1 VLDIDFFIA
10 AVPSG
15 ITAALIVCDGSFMQ
29 RLVIGEKRIFPPPPD
44 VLKHKQFAIPSQ
56 APNRF
61 RVEGRSVKPV
71 NGGCHRQNA
80 DGMVLERERLRIRSC
95 TAGRDRRH

>member
-1 VLDIDFFIA
+1 VRPHDVADPDIPDVRAGAQLVPDIDFFIA

-44 VLKHKQFAIPSQ
+44 VLKHKHFAIP
-56 APNRF
+56 
-61 RVEGRSVKPV
+61 
-71 NGGCHRQNA
+71 
-80 DGMVLERERLRIRSC
+80 
-95 TAGRDRRH
+95 RRHRTASA